1 LRKNSSHGGSSSFR
15 NSGISPGLSLDYDA
29 DHLFFDANKVLKD
42 DYRFHQSSPRMDRN
56 SSKVSRSDAY
66 LNNEI
71 TFFYNE
77 REEEAEAQQL
87 RGTIQ
92 PLPDQAQEDLLVN
105 NIKMLVSNEP
115 KSRAQRR
122 LTKVPHLSKEQI

>member
-1 LRKNSSHGGSSSFR
+1 
-15 NSGISPGLSLDYDA
+15 
-29 DHLFFDANKVLKD
+29 
-42 DYRFHQSSPRMDRN
+42 MDRN